1 MAKKFLTL
9 NIGAANVELAEY
21 EAGSK
26 GALTLLNYGTARL
39 AAALD
44 GGDVETILS
53 SALQEIVQA
62 TGIRP
67 GRVALAIPGQLAF
80 PRLAAIPMAGGDE
93 KFEQMVRYE
102 IEQNIPFPI
111 DEMVCDRQVLG
122 DTENGDKSVL
132 IVAAKI
138 DQVEAITSAVASAGF
153 TPELVDIA
161 PLGLVN
167 ALYRAR
173 PDEGCVVVLDIG
185 AKTTSLTI
193 AEGDRIYT
201 RSIPVAGNA
210 INKEIVTS
218 LGCTPDEAEQVKLEK
233 GYVSLG
239 GVTEDDDEVA
249 DRVSK
254 VCRAVLT
261 RLNAELTRSINFYR
275 SQQGGGTPAKLYL
288 TGGTALLPQI
298 DQFFSDSL
306 GIPVEFFNPFETIA
320 VGPKVDA
327 AALETD
333 GALVAATAGLAL
345 HQAGLGRFAVNLLP
359 PSLVEARAEQAKIP
373 FVAVGGAALIAAL
386 ALTAVFVG
394 RQAETVAEK
403 RDSVAVD
410 LNQLRNEDRQIT
422 AAQKALTTEA
432 EKAAALGRLFE
443 SRTAA
448 LRRLGAVCKALE
460 GRSGTWIDRWDASGV
475 TIRQWSDKSREQ
487 GGKTA
492 AESIAGAIGSND
504 TNVIDRASVKITSMS
519 EIGKGAQFKQFTV
532 EFKCK

>member
-26 GALTLLNYGTARL
+26 GALTLLNYGVARL
-39 AAALD
+39 AASLD
-44 GGDVETILS
+44 GGDVGTILS
-53 SALQEIVQA
+53 SALQEVMQA

-67 GRVALAIPGQLAF
+67 GRVAVAISGQLVF
-80 PRLAAIPMAGGDE
+80 PRLAAIPLAGGDE

-102 IEQNIPFPI
+102 VEQNIPFPI

-138 DQVEAITSAVASAGF
+138 DQVEEITAAVASVGF
-153 TPELVDIA
+153 VPEIVDIA

-167 ALYRAR
+167 ALYHAR
-173 PDEGCVVVLDIG
+173 PDEGCVVMLDIG
-185 AKTTSLTI
+185 AKTTSLAI
-193 AEGDRIYT
+193 AEGDRIYN

-210 INKEIVTS
+210 INKEIVAS
-218 LGCTPDEAEQVKLEK
+218 LGCTLDEAEQVKLER
-233 GYVSLG
+233 GYVSTG

-261 RLNAELTRSINFYR
+261 RLNAEITRSINFYR
-275 SQQGGGTPAKLYL
+275 SQQGGGTPVKLYL
-288 TGGTALLPQI
+288 TGGTAMLPQI
-298 DQFFSDSL
+298 DEFFADSL
-306 GIPVEFFNPFETIA
+306 GIPVEYFNPFEAIA

-327 AALETD
+327 AALEAD
-333 GALVAATAGLAL
+333 GAMIAATAGLAL
-345 HQAGLGRFAVNLLP
+345 HQAGLGRFAINLLP
-359 PSLVEARAEQAKIP
+359 PSLGEARAEKAKIP
-373 FVAVGGAALIAAL
+373 FVVTGGLALIAAL
-386 ALTAVFVG
+386 AITAVSIN
-394 RQAETVAEK
+394 RQATAVEERRDAVA
-403 RDSVAVD
+403 AD
-410 LNQLRNEDRQIT
+410 LNRMRGEDRQMA
-422 AAQKALTTEA
+422 AAQKALEA
-432 EKAAALGRLFE
+432 QQEKAAAFGRLVA
-443 SRTAA
+443 SRTAS

-460 GRSGTWIDRWDASGV
+460 GRPGTWIDRWDASGV
-475 TIRQWSDKSREQ
+475 TIRQWNDKAQ
-487 GGKTA
+487 AKGGKTA

-519 EIGKGAQFKQFTV
+519 EIGKGAQVKQFTV